1 MGGAAPDL
9 AFCATFGRCYHHRRG
24 SGVAHA
30 PTNPREY
37 HAILL
42 SKRGDIAAHVSL
54 SDGHE
59 LHWRAFVF
67 EAATKGAATRYDSP
81 ARSLPI
87 ALYMGQS

>member
-1 MGGAAPDL
+1 M
-9 AFCATFGRCYHHRRG
+9 HRLI
-24 SGVAHA
+24 
-30 PTNPREY
+30 RENTMQSCFPNVE
-37 HAILL
+37 ILL
-42 SKRGDIAAHVSL
+42 RMYL

-59 LHWRAFVF
+59 LHWRAFVY